1 MKRRGLWLL
10 MVAVWLFGL
19 TGCSSFGADVENQLR
34 PPQSNG
40 EQGRIETA
48 LGEYIASTLT
58 QENYVLKYPRGGDY
72 RSAFVVEDLDGDGNV
87 EALAFYRL
95 GAENSTTHINLLHQ
109 VNGQWESMNDYTS
122 QGADIERIALGDMN
136 GDGVRELFVCW
147 DMYSAR
153 AYQLA
158 MYELNGNRI
167 TESFTT
173 TCAQIVVGDLT
184 GDGRDNCLL
193 FHLGTN
199 DLTASLWGMRGST
212 MEELGRTAVDVSV
225 QRLRAARIVP
235 LTTARN
241 GVFLDCQRNGDWLA
255 TELLYWDGER
265 LIAPFY
271 SDEVNGNTQTVRAT
285 DIPSG
290 DVDEDG
296 VWEWPTCT
304 LLSGFA
310 YSSDNG
316 SDTTRWQTTFWSWD
330 PAEGKALE
338 KFSCYYNSVDGYYLQ
353 LEPAEGQE
361 LTTSYNAKTRTLW
374 IYPLVD
380 GTTGEALLAI
390 RASLN
395 GTSSE
400 QTGDF
405 RQFSTFASGDVL
417 SYSVWYR
424 EESTYALNL
433 EKLQYMLTLL

>member
-235 LTTARN
+235 LTTA
-241 GVFLDCQRNGDWLA
+241 
-255 TELLYWDGER
+255 
-265 LIAPFY
+265 
-271 SDEVNGNTQTVRAT
+271 
-285 DIPSG
+285 
-290 DVDEDG
+290 
-296 VWEWPTCT
+296 
-304 LLSGFA
+304 
-310 YSSDNG
+310 
-316 SDTTRWQTTFWSWD
+316 
-330 PAEGKALE
+330 
-338 KFSCYYNSVDGYYLQ
+338 
-353 LEPAEGQE
+353 
-361 LTTSYNAKTRTLW
+361 
-374 IYPLVD
+374 
-380 GTTGEALLAI
+380 
-390 RASLN
+390 
-395 GTSSE
+395 
-400 QTGDF
+400 
-405 RQFSTFASGDVL
+405 
-417 SYSVWYR
+417 
-424 EESTYALNL
+424 
-433 EKLQYMLTLL
+433 